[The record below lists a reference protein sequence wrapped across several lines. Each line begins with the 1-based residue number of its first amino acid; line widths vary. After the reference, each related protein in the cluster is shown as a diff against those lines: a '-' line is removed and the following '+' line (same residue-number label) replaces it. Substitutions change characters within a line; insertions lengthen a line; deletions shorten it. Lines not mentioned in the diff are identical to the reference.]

1 MKRTVAVVGLC
12 AGLAGMARAGALD
25 DIPNAKAVVGADL
38 KKIADWAAPEFA
50 KGFGFAAAQGSNL
63 PVPGLSLRSAPRF
76 ELGALAGASLTPM
89 DTAGFRAL
97 ALGALDTSKIDIP
110 GNLPLPMGVVHAKL
124 GAVMGIDGGFRYL
137 KTPKIDVTAGGGS
150 VSAEQT
156 QWGIALRKTFFGGA
170 LPFVTAGLTYD
181 SLVSKVNYTLKQK
194 STTTGTYS
202 GVSYTQTDDASLTFG
217 LDSDV
222 NIVGLHALAGKSLG
236 PILPTLGASLNLP
249 GGKSDV
255 TLTASDAIT
264 LTQAGNAVNTATQA
278 VSVSATGSGKPKTDF
293 RVQAGLEFNLVIVR
307 LGVLGEYGLSSK
319 AAGASAG
326 LRFQF

>member
-1 MKRTVAVVGLC
+1 MIRKLLVSALC
-12 AGLAGMARAGALD
+12 LSSSLAWATALD

-38 KKIADWAAPEFA
+38 KMIADWAAPEFA

-63 PVPGLSLRSAPRF
+63 PVPGLSLLSAPRF
-76 ELGALAGASLTPM
+76 ELGALAGASLTPV

-97 ALGALDTSKIDIP
+97 ALGALDTSKIDML
-110 GNLPLPMGVVHAKL
+110 GNLPLPMAVLHAKL
-124 GAVMGIDGGFRYL
+124 GAVMGFDGGFRYL
-137 KTPKIDVTAGGGS
+137 KTPKIS
-150 VSAEQT
+150 VQGVDAEQT
-156 QWGIALRKTFFGGA
+156 QWGVSVRKTFFGGA

-181 SLVSKVNYTLKQK
+181 SLVSKMTYTLKQK
-194 STTTGTYS
+194 STKTKTYGAS
-202 GVSYTQTDDASLTFG
+202 NIAYTQTDDASLTFG

-222 NIVGLHALAGKSLG
+222 NVVGIHALVGKSLG

-264 LTQAGNAVNTATQA
+264 LAQVGAAANTASQT
-278 VSVSATGSGKPKTDF
+278 VSVSALGSGKPKTDL
-293 RVQAGLEFNLVIVR
+293 RVQAGLEFNLLIVR
-307 LGVLGEYGLSSK
+307 LGLLGEYGLSSK
-319 AAGASAG
+319 AVGASAG